1 MDKRLQVYEMWPSH
15 GYCSSSK
22 ARSVY
27 NEWQT
32 TEVHS
37 EGMSMLWRCVAC
49 ESTNVRRRSR
59 TRDYR
64 CETCGHVHETAPIG
78 KSIKPWAGRKSIL
91 EPGVPRKLKDVLV
104 PHGPEVVPGEV
115 QRRLEHIRETH
126 AANPDYGKKDLR
138 MVCFETDWMVNRYW
152 KENISKVAMIKTN

>member
-1 MDKRLQVYEMWPSH
+1 MWPSH

-22 ARSVY
+22 ARPVY
-27 NEWQT
+27 HEWQT

-49 ESTNVRRRSR
+49 DSTNVRRRSR

-91 EPGVPRKLKDVLV
+91 EPGVPRCVKLKDVLV
-104 PHGPEVVPGEV
+104 PHAPGVAPGEV

-126 AANPDYGKKDLR
+126 AANPEYSQRDLR
-138 MVCFETDWMVNRYW
+138 MVCFESEYMVQKYW
-152 KENISKVAMIKTN
+152 KENVSQKVAIIKTV